1 MKRDRLR
8 MMIFLALCCDLGLF
22 SKRLVSPVANIIT
35 DALHVPGGIAT
46 SFSLMFL
53 VIAAAIV
60 RWPFCGTVMG
70 AVQSVLAL
78 SFGMV
83 GSMGLLS
90 PVGYIVPGMLIDV
103 FMAAGDKLSLPLE
116 DRLTLANSAAA
127 AVASLTANLIVF
139 RLQGVVLALYVCIA
153 LCSGA
158 GCGLLGG
165 RIARRLMPVVSMG
178 KRRCK

>member
-1 MKRDRLR
+1 

-22 SKRLVSPVANIIT
+22 SKRLVSPLTNIIT

-90 PVGYIVPGMLIDV
+90 PVGYIAPGIVIDAL
-103 FMAAGDKLSLPLE
+103 MAAGDKVPLPLE
-116 DRLTLANSAAA
+116 DRMMLTNSAAA
-127 AVASLTANLIVF
+127 ATACLSANLIVF

-158 GCGLLGG
+158 GCGLLGA
-165 RIARRLMPVVSMG
+165 RIVRRLMPVMDIS
-178 KRRCK
+178 R